1 MPSLRTIAISSAS
14 LIFLISGTALAQQ
27 DQDIR
32 FSDRVTDS
40 NNISDSMNQD
50 NDTAKDSFNDTAKDS
65 FNDTAKDSFNDTAKD
80 SFNDTAKDS
89 FNKTETETSNQL
101 IDSQNQ
107 DNDTV
112 KESFNKIAE
121 ASFNEIA
128 KDSFNEDK
136 SVNDS
141 FNIDKSI
148 FADPVAAAK
157 LDATVTGNRA
167 LAKNVAFAEKDN
179 LQTQQSA
186 SISGNSLEGFRGI
199 NTGANVNSGANSVVQ
214 TSASVAAV
222 VIGSF

>member
-1 MPSLRTIAISSAS
+1 MPNLRTIAISSAS

-50 NDTAKDSFNDTAKDS
+50 NDK
-65 FNDTAKDSFNDTAKD
+65 AKDSFNDTAKD